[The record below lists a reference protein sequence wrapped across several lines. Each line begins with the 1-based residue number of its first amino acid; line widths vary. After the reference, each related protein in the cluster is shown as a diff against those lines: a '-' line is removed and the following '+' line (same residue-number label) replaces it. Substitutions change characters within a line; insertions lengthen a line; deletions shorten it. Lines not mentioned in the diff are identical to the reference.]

1 MRILITGAGGQV
13 GTALAQRAPARGHD
27 VIALNHGA
35 LDICDK
41 QAVEAALAL
50 HHPDL
55 VINAAAYTAVDRA
68 EEEAERAFTI
78 NADGAEHLARGCASA
93 DIPFLHISTDFV
105 FDGEKPDPYVE
116 EDPVAPLNVY
126 GKSKV
131 EGEARII
138 AVGHKYLILRTA
150 WVFGGAQSFVATML
164 HLAKSHKELNI
175 IDDQIGG
182 PTASGDIAGSLLLMA
197 EAALEV
203 DFSDWGIYHYCGA
216 PAVTWYGFAKAIFA
230 GKETPVLH
238 PIPTEGYPLPAR
250 RPKNSRLDCSK
261 IKRVFGID
269 QPDWQQA
276 LSEHLNAQEQKAGN
290 ANGPSGLSIFS

>member
-1 MRILITGAGGQV
+1 MKILVTGGGGQV
-13 GTALAQRAPARGHD
+13 GTALGELALASGHD
-27 VIALNHGA
+27 VIALNRDA

-41 QAVEAALAL
+41 QAVEAALAQ
-50 HHPDL
+50 HRPDL
-55 VINAAAYTAVDRA
+55 MINAAAYTAVDKA
-68 EEEAERAFTI
+68 EEEVAQAFAI
-78 NADGAEHLARGCASA
+78 NADAPEYLAQGCASA

-105 FDGEKPDPYVE
+105 FDGEKPEPYIE

-126 GKSKV
+126 GKSKAD
-131 EGEARII
+131 GEARVVEI
-138 AVGHKYLILRTA
+138 GNKYLILRTS
-150 WVFGGAQSFVATML
+150 WVFGGAQNFVETL
-164 HLAKSHKELNI
+164 LRLSKSHKELNI
-175 IDDQIGG
+175 IDDQTGG
-182 PTASGDIAGSLLLMA
+182 PTACRDIAKSLLLMA
-197 EAALEV
+197 EAAVEA

-230 GKETPVLH
+230 GKSKPVLH

-276 LSEHLNAQEQKAGN
+276 LSSILKSQEQKAGN
-290 ANGPSGLSIFS
+290 VNGPSGLSVFS